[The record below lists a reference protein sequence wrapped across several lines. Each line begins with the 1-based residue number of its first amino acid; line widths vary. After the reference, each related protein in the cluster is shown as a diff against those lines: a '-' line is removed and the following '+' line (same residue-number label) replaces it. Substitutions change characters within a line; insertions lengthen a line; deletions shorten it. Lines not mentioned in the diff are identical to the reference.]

1 MQNAAFAGMG
11 LLRGLYPVHKS
22 GGLQAAAG
30 VNTTVMPA
38 KRQKSASTPTARP
51 SAAGASRTS
60 AAAAA
65 SVFSAIRCHQLQC
78 PSTISFLLS
87 DSHSHFSKKMIPQN
101 YRNGNFENNFPLL
114 NNIIWEL
121 VFFTLLWYH
130 FFLCSEQIYSALYY
144 LLANNGAW
152 IFVFLHNLSQA

>member
-38 KRQKSASTPTARP
+38 KRQKSASTPMARP
-51 SAAGASRTS
+51 SALAPAAPPPQPPLFSQR
-60 AAAAA
+60 AAATSC
-65 SVFSAIRCHQLQC
+65 SVLQLSVSCFQI
-78 PSTISFLLS
+78 PSLIF
-87 DSHSHFSKKMIPQN
+87 FKKTIPQN

-121 VFFTLLWYH
+121 VFFTLPWYH
-130 FFLCSEQIYSALYY
+130 FCLCSEQIYSAACY
-144 LLANNGAW
+144 LLANSG
-152 IFVFLHNLSQA
+152 V

>member
-1 MQNAAFAGMG
+1 MQNAALAGMN

-30 VNTTVMPA
+30 ANTTVMPA
-38 KRQKSASTPTARP
+38 KRQKSASNAIALP
-51 SAAGASRTS
+51 SARAPTEPGLCCLICFLSEPLPP
-60 AAAAA
+60 
-65 SVFSAIRCHQLQC
+65 VEIFDYQFSAFRFPP
-78 PSTISFLLS
+78 PSFPQS
-87 DSHSHFSKKMIPQN
+87 DPAN

-130 FFLCSEQIYSALYY
+130 FCLCSEKIYFALYY
-144 LLANNGAW
+144 LLADSG
-152 IFVFLHNLSQA
+152 V